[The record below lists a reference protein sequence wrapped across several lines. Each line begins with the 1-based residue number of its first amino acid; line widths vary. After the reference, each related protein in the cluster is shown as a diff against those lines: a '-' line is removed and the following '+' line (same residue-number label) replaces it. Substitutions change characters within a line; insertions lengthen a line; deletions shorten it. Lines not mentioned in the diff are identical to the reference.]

1 MMMDDALVESLALV
15 VGDDGDICQGID
27 GTQESDKL
35 VHSQYDCLGKMV
47 RPPGFEPGSAA
58 WKAAILN
65 HTRLWPHSLRQETP
79 DMRSKHSSGVSLSDR
94 SVEGLHHYLFGEQLQ
109 TLKPDDS
116 RSKFKRIARVTLES
130 RSEARLWS
138 HVTRRRRP
146 WHMPVGAVRVNLC
159 DRLLEGS
166 NHRAIRGSSQPH
178 ANRSVEGFYPSEEP
192 ISPLYHDRS
201 MEGSYH
207 AAKREPSLSNI
218 DGSLEGCHPIKC
230 KSRRDGLPYLEH
242 SSQRK

>member
-1 MMMDDALVESLALV
+1 MMMDDALVESLALA

-27 GTQESDKL
+27 GTQESNKW
-35 VHSQYDCLGKMV
+35 VHSQCGLGKVV
-47 RPPGFEPGSAA
+47 RPPGIEPGSQA
-58 WKAAILN
+58 WKACIIAPRQRSRVLGLAVLV
-65 HTRLWPHSLRQETP
+65 TR
-79 DMRSKHSSGVSLSDR
+79 
-94 SVEGLHHYLFGEQLQ
+94 
-109 TLKPDDS
+109 
-116 RSKFKRIARVTLES
+116 FKRIARVTLES